1 MDINSIFKNGN
12 KVNVLIRNKYAQQI
26 GSYSVADNEPY
37 TYITDV
43 SIFFNYNQEDVN
55 ITQKGHVLSSAQD
68 YPDSITI
75 YNVPFTDKISSLAL
89 IKNLTPVYKTNIMT
103 VIAAD
108 NTIYLQHADCYNV
121 YLYDSNN
128 ILLGVFDHIDN
139 SITGEELING
149 EQYKVFYNYL
159 VPSDDSISYE
169 LTSPHFSYF
178 TLEIFGEGNIND
190 TTSAL
195 YLKLNK
201 CALSTSKDFVFNNQ
215 TGSNTIN
222 LTFNIIKG
230 NKDILILE

>member
-26 GSYSVADNEPY
+26 GSYTLADNEPY

-43 SIFFNYNQEDVN
+43 SIFFNYNQEDVS

-75 YNVPFTDKISSLAL
+75 YNVPFTDKVSSLAL
-89 IKNLTPVYKTNIMT
+89 IKNAAPVYKTNIMT
-103 VIAAD
+103 VTAAN
-108 NTIYLQHADCYNV
+108 NTIYLQNSECYNV
-121 YLYDSNN
+121 YLYNN
-128 ILLGVFDHIDN
+128 DNQLLGYFEQTDN
-139 SITGEELING
+139 YITGEELIDG

-169 LTSPHFSYF
+169 LASPHFAYF

-201 CALSTSKDFVFNNQ
+201 CSLSTSKDFVFNNQ